1 MVQVKKEDL
10 RQAILAAAREQF
22 LRGGYRSASLRA
34 IAQKAG
40 CSPGNIYSYFSDK
53 DALMVAVTRRAL
65 ERVRKADE
73 ALAGFP
79 TEDVSLDFA
88 TVEQD
93 VRQRAVHFDKHREDF
108 SLILCKCEGS
118 SAHALREEFLEDI
131 RAYLHAK
138 MNFFRSRLP
147 GRNTTEPSRFFTESV
162 AVNILGVLTSFIERD
177 VPLED
182 MERYGLELAR
192 YDHYGLLAVLEQ

>member
-10 RQAILAAAREQF
+10 RQAILAAAREEF
-22 LRGGYRSASLRA
+22 LGGGYRNASLRV

-40 CSPGNIYSYFSDK
+40 CSPGNIYSYFNDK

-79 TEDVSLDFA
+79 VEDVSLDFA

-108 SLILCKCEGS
+108 SLILCKSEGS
-118 SAHALREEFLEDI
+118 SAHAMREEFLEDI
-131 RAYLHAK
+131 RKYLLAK
-138 MNFFRSRLP
+138 MDFFRKRLP
-147 GRNTTEPSRFFTESV
+147 GRDTNQLSDFFTQSV
-162 AVNILGVLTSFIERD
+162 AVNMLDMLTRFIERD
-177 VPLED
+177 IPLEE